1 MTTLLT
7 ITHTL
12 EDGTLTSRNIFLDD
26 GTGWTDAVLSARQQA
41 LGQKGL
47 VGAQLY
53 RFSEGH
59 VGVCKVFQPAELNL
73 V

>member
-41 LGQKGL
+41 LSQEGL
-47 VGAQLY
+47 VCAQLY
-53 RFSEGH
+53 RFSDGR

>member
-7 ITHTL
+7 ITYTL
-12 EDGTLTSRNIFLDD
+12 EDSTLTARNTQTDD
-26 GTGWTDAVLSARQQA
+26 SIGWTEAVVSARQQA

-73 V
+73 A